1 MLLIRL
7 IKQLGVIKI
16 SIFDKFKFWKDH
28 SAGEDNIDLNDD
40 LGIQTQNMDYDRTG
54 MPESDMF
61 NSEKDMPNI
70 QQANNNTGIG
80 SEKSGFD
87 RSGLPTHKSFGSQ
100 DVSALDQ
107 AGFDANKPSSIES
120 FKQTR
125 QSTTTADKELEL
137 ISSKLDTIKL
147 ILNDLD
153 RRIANLEK
161 IAKE

>member
-1 MLLIRL
+1 M
-7 IKQLGVIKI
+7 IKI
-16 SIFDKFKFWKDH
+16 SIFDKLKFWKDH
-28 SAGEDNIDLNDD
+28 SAEKDNIGLNDD
-40 LGIQTQNMDYDRTG
+40 LGIQTDDIGYDRTG
-54 MPESDMF
+54 IPKSDMI
-61 NSEKDMPNI
+61 NSEIGMPNI
-70 QQANNNTGIG
+70 QQDNLGIG

-87 RSGLPTHKSFGSQ
+87 NSGLPRHESFGSQ
-100 DVSALDQ
+100 DTSALDQ

-125 QSTTTADKELEL
+125 QSTTADKELEL
-137 ISSKLDTIKL
+137 ISAKLDTIKL